1 MVSANSGLHGTA
13 FTVSADLRHGAT
25 TGIPAAERAR
35 TVQALADPATRP
47 DDLARPGHVF
57 PIRAALDGVLERSPW
72 RWGRCSR
79 LLAARAQPRADRARS
94 GHDATGSRPDGCQVG
109 RSCCLGPGRDFWHGI
124 HLRQR
129 GLRRPEGGIRYDR
142 ARPLGAVACGTY
154 LVERMRHAATGSNV
168 LR

>member
-57 PIRAALDGVLERSPW
+57 PIRPALDGVLERSPRW
-72 RWGRCSR
+72 RGRDSR
-79 LLAARAQPRADRARS
+79 LSARRASPRRDRARRGTYPS
-94 GHDATGSRPDGCQVG
+94 GSRPFGV
-109 RSCCLGPGRDFWHGI
+109 H
-124 HLRQR
+124 
-129 GLRRPEGGIRYDR
+129 
-142 ARPLGAVACGTY
+142 
-154 LVERMRHAATGSNV
+154 
-168 LR
+168 